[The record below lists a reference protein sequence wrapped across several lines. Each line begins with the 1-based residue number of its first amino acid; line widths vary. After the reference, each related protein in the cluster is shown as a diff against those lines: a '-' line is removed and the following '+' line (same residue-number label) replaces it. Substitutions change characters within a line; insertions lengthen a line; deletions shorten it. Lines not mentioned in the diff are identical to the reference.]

1 MDLIELGWKEHFKK
15 HFAQL
20 NTKEYIP
27 ARVATAQREK
37 YILFSSFGI
46 LQAEMTGKMRFNAVS
61 IGERLGLSKQEAFM
75 MLKGVVPNKMWQAM
89 SYEFEGV

>member
-1 MDLIELGWKEHFKK
+1 MSWTKIAEKPIKRLPYEAFIGKPRVPGSPEDIKSQVINAYELCASEGAIEKSDC
-15 HFAQL
+15 
-20 NTKEYIP
+20 
-27 ARVATAQREK
+27 V
-37 YILFSSFGI
+37 
-46 LQAEMTGKMRFNAVS
+46 FNAVS